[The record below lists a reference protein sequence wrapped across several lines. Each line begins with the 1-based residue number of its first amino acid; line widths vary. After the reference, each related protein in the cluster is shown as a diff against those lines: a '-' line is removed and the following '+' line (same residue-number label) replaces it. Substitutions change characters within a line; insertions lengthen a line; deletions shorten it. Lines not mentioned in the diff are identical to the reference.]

1 MRATDTASPSKAPME
16 LLGPLSPVQPPHGP
30 VLIASDAS
38 DASDAAF
45 PVARLLAVHTGA
57 SIEVMSAVQPTS
69 IPMYAF
75 DAMPTLGLTSAE
87 LVAQRTTQVRG
98 QLARVVPDIAE
109 RAVWPVTVRSGEP
122 VGEIVQRARELDAR
136 VIVVGR
142 GRHGMLERTMGG
154 ESVLRLL
161 QRGETPVLAVD
172 PGLERLPRRV
182 VIATDFSAF
191 SVYAAQVA
199 LPLCAPDATVELV
212 HVAPNLTEH
221 APGLG
226 DFANE
231 YRTQV
236 QASFRAII
244 DRLAQREMTFETTL
258 LEGNVSTRL
267 MEHLERHPADLIVT
281 ATHGYGFLRRLM
293 LGSVAAVLVR
303 SAPCSV
309 LCVPGTAHTHAAARA
324 QTPVPSD
331 QTRAIPL
338 DTLDAQ
344 LAAFTERHRG
354 HACTVEVQRR
364 DIGTHALGHHLA
376 LAGMSYEAAGRILTM
391 SFGPSE
397 EPGNHLSHQVPG
409 CEQVVVVSDASGRE
423 RRLVVKQ
430 GGGVTELQLET

>member
-1 MRATDTASPSKAPME
+1 MRATETASPFTAPME

-38 DASDAAF
+38 DASDATF

-69 IPMYAF
+69 VPMYAF
-75 DAMPTLGLTSAE
+75 DAMPTLGLTTAE

-98 QLARVVPDIAE
+98 QLARLVPDMAE
-109 RAVWPVTVRSGEP
+109 RAVRPVTVRSGEP

-281 ATHGYGFLRRLM
+281 ATHGYGFLRRVM

-364 DIGTHALGHHLA
+364 DIGTHALGHHLV

-391 SFGPSE
+391 SFGPSD

>member
-1 MRATDTASPSKAPME
+1 MRATETASPFTAPME

-98 QLARVVPDIAE
+98 QLARLVPDIAE

-161 QRGETPVLAVD
+161 QRGETPVLAVEH
-172 PGLERLPRRV
+172 GLERLPRRV

-267 MEHLERHPADLIVT
+267 MEHLQRHPADLIVT

-354 HACTVEVQRR
+354 RACTVEVQRR

>member
-1 MRATDTASPSKAPME
+1 MRATETASPFTAPME

-122 VGEIVQRARELDAR
+122 VGEIIQRARELDAR

-309 LCVPGTAHTHAAARA
+309 LCVPGTAHTHAVARA

-409 CEQVVVVSDASGRE
+409 CTQVEVVSDASGRE

>member
-1 MRATDTASPSKAPME
+1 MRATETASPFTAPME

-38 DASDAAF
+38 DASDATF

-69 IPMYAF
+69 VPMYAF
-75 DAMPTLGLTSAE
+75 DAMPTLGLTTAE

-98 QLARVVPDIAE
+98 QLARLVPDMAE
-109 RAVWPVTVRSGEP
+109 RAVRPVTVRSGEP

-281 ATHGYGFLRRLM
+281 ATHGYGFLRRVM

-324 QTPVPSD
+324 QTPVPSN

-364 DIGTHALGHHLA
+364 DIGTHALGHHLV

>member
-1 MRATDTASPSKAPME
+1 MRATETASPFTAPME

-38 DASDAAF
+38 DASDATF

-69 IPMYAF
+69 VPMYAF
-75 DAMPTLGLTSAE
+75 DAMPTLGLTTAE

-98 QLARVVPDIAE
+98 QLARLVPDMAE
-109 RAVWPVTVRSGEP
+109 RAVRPVTVRSGEP

-281 ATHGYGFLRRLM
+281 ATHGYGFLRRVM

-376 LAGMSYEAAGRILTM
+376 LAGMSYEAAGRTFTM

>member
-1 MRATDTASPSKAPME
+1 MRATETASPFTAPME

-38 DASDAAF
+38 DASDATF

-69 IPMYAF
+69 VPMYAF
-75 DAMPTLGLTSAE
+75 DAMPTLGLTTAE

-98 QLARVVPDIAE
+98 QLARLVPDMAE
-109 RAVWPVTVRSGEP
+109 RAVRPVTVRSGEP

-258 LEGNVSTRL
+258 LEGNASARL
-267 MEHLERHPADLIVT
+267 IEHLERHPADLIVT
-281 ATHGYGFLRRLM
+281 ATHGYGFLRRVM

-364 DIGTHALGHHLA
+364 DIGTHALGHHLV

>member
-1 MRATDTASPSKAPME
+1 MRATQDPRVAGQNDLLAPLTPVE
-16 LLGPLSPVQPPHGP
+16 PPRGPL
-30 VLIASDAS
+30 LIASDAS
-38 DASDAAF
+38 AASDATF
-45 PVARLLAVHTGA
+45 PLARVLALHTGA
-57 SIEVMSAVQPTS
+57 AVQVVSAVQPNALPT
-69 IPMYAF
+69 YAF
-75 DAMPTLGLTSAE
+75 DSMPMPAIPSPE
-87 LVAQRTTQVRG
+87 LIEQRVTQVRT
-98 QLARVVPDIAE
+98 QLLRLVPEVAE
-109 RAVWPVTVRSGEP
+109 HAAWPVIVQSGEP
-122 VGEIVQRARELDAR
+122 IREIVRRAHDLEAR
-136 VIVVGR
+136 LIIVGR
-142 GRHGMLERTMGG
+142 GRHGLLERTIGG

-161 QRGETPVLAVD
+161 QLGETPVLAVEHT
-172 PGLERLPRRV
+172 LERLPRRV
-182 VIATDFSAF
+182 VVATDFSAF
-191 SVYAAQVA
+191 SIYAAQVA
-199 LPLCAPDATVELV
+199 LALCAPDATVELV

-281 ATHGYGFLRRLM
+281 ATHGYGFLRRVM

>member
-1 MRATDTASPSKAPME
+1 MRATETASPFTAPME

-38 DASDAAF
+38 DASDATF

-69 IPMYAF
+69 VPMYAF
-75 DAMPTLGLTSAE
+75 DAMPTLGLTTAE
-87 LVAQRTTQVRG
+87 LVAHRTTQVRG
-98 QLARVVPDIAE
+98 QLARLVPDMAE
-109 RAVWPVTVRSGEP
+109 RAVRPVTVRSGEP

-281 ATHGYGFLRRLM
+281 ATHGYGFLRRVM

-364 DIGTHALGHHLA
+364 DIGTHALGHHLV

>member
-1 MRATDTASPSKAPME
+1 MRATETASPFTAPME

-122 VGEIVQRARELDAR
+122 VGEIIQRARELDAR

-161 QRGETPVLAVD
+161 QRGETPVLAVEH
-172 PGLERLPRRV
+172 GLERLPRRV